1 MKKTFLFTIA
11 IFIALLFIRCD
22 CPGSTSGPD
31 KVGLDS
37 LEYPQMSDYVVT
49 KPEKVKVY
57 VDASGSM
64 RGYFSEGS
72 DGRFIS
78 AISNADAN
86 ETVWMDANF
95 TPIEKPLNSA
105 LLKGTLSGA
114 DSRFDNMISRICE
127 DLRLDSLPNLGLLF
141 TDGIISSS
149 ASQTKRNSTHTVKS
163 FTELK
168 NDIKKELDN
177 HGLAVSLLRLESK
190 FDGHYWDYQNN
201 DAGNIVIE
209 NRPFYVIA
217 IGNPEVVR
225 YFIANNELG
234 AEQEAWGIYNDVN
247 RKHDEKYV
255 LTPLPASDWNGN
267 EFIGKKDI
275 KFSLPLPKY
284 VCDLGWDNIQ
294 ANSVIELNGNDI
306 TGIVDLQPN
315 KNAKSIDGVLV
326 SWNTDPA
333 ESKKAPVLI
342 PTKNV
347 LLMKIMKNDKSS
359 FYTDELS
366 CEDDLQIATDTNL
379 QKQTFG
385 LKYLRDGLREGVGEG
400 AETVVFKV
408 QKIFKVTNNL

>member
-11 IFIALLFIRCD
+11 IFIALLLIRCN
-22 CPGSTSGPD
+22 CPPPPGPD

-37 LEYPQMSDYVVT
+37 LEYPQMSDFVVT

-127 DLRLDSLPNLGLLF
+127 DLRFDSLPNLGLLF

-149 ASQTKRNSTHTVKS
+149 AAQTKLNSTHTVKS

-284 VCDLGWDNIQ
+284 VCDLGWDYIQ

-315 KNAKSIDGVLV
+315 KNAKSIDGVLL
-326 SWNTDPA
+326 SWNTDRM
-333 ESKKAPVLI
+333 ESPKAPI
-342 PTKNV
+342 FNPQNDNV
-347 LLMKIMKNDKSS
+347 LTVKIVKSETSS

-385 LKYLRDGLREGVGEG
+385 LKHLRDGLREGVGEG
-400 AETVVFKV
+400 AETVIFKV
-408 QKIFKVTNNL
+408 QKIFKVTNN